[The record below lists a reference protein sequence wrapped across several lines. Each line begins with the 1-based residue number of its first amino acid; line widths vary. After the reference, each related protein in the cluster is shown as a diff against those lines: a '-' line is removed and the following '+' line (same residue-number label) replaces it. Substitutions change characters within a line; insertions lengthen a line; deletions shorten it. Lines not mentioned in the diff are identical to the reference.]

1 MAIELGKRFVD
12 EKSGVEVLVTKA
24 ANSPDWVLYADEQEM
39 KLQTPRPLPA
49 SD

>member
-24 ANSPDWVLYADEQEM
+24 SSSPECALYANDSEM